1 MLLIAM
7 YRKEIRINLR
17 RCYCRDEWS

>member
-1 MLLIAM
+1 M

-17 RCYCRDEWS
+17 GCYCRDERS